1 VNGLQELVD
10 SLAAELRRPIGVDD
24 RHFQALAYSSHHG
37 RIDRVRRDSILS
49 RRAPQPVIDWLL
61 SLGIETAPG
70 PIRVPANPELEMDAR
85 LCVRLRFD
93 ETVLGYLWLIDE
105 PRLVD
110 GERLQ
115 VATAYADQMA
125 AELARARRLEDMSR
139 KLHGDALGRLLFGQ
153 DPEAAADQLYSEGM
167 LTGSRRCVTLVARA
181 ESQGKRG
188 PGLRPRGRVHLSL
201 AAEEVRRGIS
211 PDNAIVLPHHQDVV
225 LAFAC
230 EEDCEPERRAGDLL
244 AAAHRQ
250 FAKEA
255 RGISAEVDVTVGIGG
270 VRGELAGLRDSYREA
285 LLAVEVARRVP
296 ELSGGSPL
304 AWGDLGPYRTLTSML
319 DGRDPLELIP
329 PSLAD
334 LLEERDGIGLV
345 ETLETYLE
353 SGCDAKAASARLFVH
368 RSSLYKR
375 LQRIERLT
383 GCDLHRGDDRL
394 ELHMGLRLWRLG
406 GAGGRD
412 DARRPHLSAL
422 G

>member
-1 VNGLQELVD
+1 MNGLQELVD
-10 SLAAELRRPIGVDD
+10 ALAAELERPVGVDD

-37 RIDRVRRDSILS
+37 HIDRVRRDSILC
-49 RRAPQPVIDWLL
+49 RRAPQAVIDWLL
-61 SLGIETAPG
+61 SLEIEAAPDQ
-70 PIRVPANPELEMDAR
+70 IRVPANPGLGMDAR
-85 LCVRLRFD
+85 LRIRLRFD
-93 ETVLGYLWLIDE
+93 EALLGYLWLIDE
-105 PRLVD
+105 PRLED
-110 GERLQ
+110 AEQLRL
-115 VATAYADQMA
+115 AAAYADQMA
-125 AELARARRLEDMSR
+125 AELARARRLEDMAR
-139 KLHGDALGRLLFGQ
+139 KLHGDALQRLLFGE
-153 DPEAAADQLYSEGM
+153 DPETAADQLNGDGM
-167 LTGSRRCVTLVARA
+167 LTGTGRCVALVARA
-181 ESQGKRG
+181 EPRRSRG
-188 PGLRPRGRVHLSL
+188 PGLRPRGRVHLSF
-201 AAEEVRRGIS
+201 AAEEVRRSIS
-211 PDNAIVLPHHQDVV
+211 PNNAIVLPHQQDVV

-230 EEDCEPERRAGDLL
+230 DDDGEPERRADALL
-244 AAAHRQ
+244 AAARRQ

-255 RGISAEVDVTVGIGG
+255 RGISTEVEVTVGVGG
-270 VRGELAGLRDSYREA
+270 VREELAALRDSYREA

-296 ELSGGSPL
+296 DLNGGSPL

-353 SGCDAKAASARLFVH
+353 SGCDAKAASSRLFVH

-406 GAGGRD
+406 GAGGGD
-412 DARRPHLSAL
+412 DAHRPHLSAL
-422 G
+422 S